1 MYGLGVAYP
10 NTKEQMMDNEQSVE
24 EMVSAYRKIR
34 DAIRD
39 KEEEF
44 KEELASLK
52 EQLDLVA
59 GGLLDICNTLD
70 VDSLRTNAGTVSRR
84 VNTRYWTSDW
94 DAMYQ
99 FIKEHDAPFLLEQR
113 IHNGNLKQFLADNPE
128 LLPVGLQADN
138 KYVVQVRKPTSK

>member
-1 MYGLGVAYP
+1 
-10 NTKEQMMDNEQSVE
+10 MDNEQSVE
-24 EMVSAYRKIR
+24 EMVTVYRKIR
-34 DAIRD
+34 DVIRD
-39 KEEEF
+39 KEEEH

-94 DAMYQ
+94 DSMYQ
-99 FIKEHDAPFLLEQR
+99 FIGENDAPFLLEQR
-113 IHNGNLKQFLADNPE
+113 IHNTNMRQFLEDNPE
-128 LLPVGLQADN
+128 KFPAGLQN
-138 KYVVQVRKPTSK
+138 ERKYAVQVRKPTAK

>member
-1 MYGLGVAYP
+1 MAYP
-10 NTKEQMMDNEQSVE
+10 NTKEQIMDNEQSVE

-39 KEEEF
+39 KEEEY
-44 KEELASLK
+44 KDELTSLK

-59 GGLLDICNTLD
+59 GGLLNICNTLD

-94 DAMYQ
+94 DAM
-99 FIKEHDAPFLLEQR
+99 
-113 IHNGNLKQFLADNPE
+113 
-128 LLPVGLQADN
+128 
-138 KYVVQVRKPTSK
+138 

>member
-1 MYGLGVAYP
+1 MKGLGYAYP
-10 NTKEQMMDNEQSVE
+10 DTKEQMMDKEQSVE
-24 EMVSAYRKIR
+24 EMVTAYRKIR

-128 LLPVGLQADN
+128 VLPVGLQADN
-138 KYVVQVRKPTSK
+138 